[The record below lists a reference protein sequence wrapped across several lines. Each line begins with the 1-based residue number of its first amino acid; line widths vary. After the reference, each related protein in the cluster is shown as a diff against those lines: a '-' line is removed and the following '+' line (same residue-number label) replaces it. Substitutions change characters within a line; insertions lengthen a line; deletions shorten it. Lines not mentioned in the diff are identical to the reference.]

1 MSTMTEPQLA
11 ASAPAEA
18 DDDEINLLE
27 YWQVLRDR
35 RWTIA
40 AVAATIFMLA
50 LAFTLL
56 MTPIYRASSTLQ
68 IERDTMKIMD
78 VEGVTPTESP
88 MDRDFYQTQ
97 YELLQSRSLARR
109 VVQDLKLVDQPVF
122 AEVMASV
129 DEQMERQQADGQKP
143 ASRGEARERALIE
156 PVLKALTIEP
166 VRNSRLVKLN
176 FDSPDPKLSA
186 RVANAWADAFIA
198 SNLERRFD
206 ASSYARKY
214 LEERLAQLK
223 GKLEDSEKA
232 LVTFATDEQIVSVGE
247 DQPSLSAQNLG
258 ELNASLAQAQAA
270 RIKAEAAWQQASAG
284 DGLGLP
290 QVVSSQLIQKLR
302 ESRSLLAAQ
311 YQEQLRTYKA
321 DYPDMLRL
329 SGQIAE
335 TDRQIA
341 AEVAHIRAAV
351 KSEYDAARQQETLL
365 ESRLGGLKDDV
376 LDLQG
381 RSIQYNILRREA
393 ETNRQLYDGLLQR
406 YKEIGVVG
414 NVGANNVSVVD
425 RADVPEERHSPR
437 LSLNLAVGLLL
448 GLFAGVLAAFL
459 LHHLDRSI
467 HSPKMLEDTLGLPVL
482 GAIPRLP
489 EGTTPAMAAADLRSP
504 FAESYR
510 SVRTALQFA
519 TADGLPRSLLLTS
532 PGPGE
537 GKTTSAMELARNIAQ
552 LGKRVVLVDA
562 DLRNPSLHHLTGLA
576 NNMGLSNVLAGAAEV
591 GDVLQ
596 KGSEP
601 NLSVITSGPLPPN
614 PPELLAGER
623 LPQLLAVLR
632 DRFDIVVLDGP
643 PVLGLADAPLLAHLA
658 EGTLVVA
665 AAEQTRS
672 DTLQS
677 ALQRLRRAHARVTGT
692 LLTRFD
698 LKGKGESYGYGG
710 YTYYSYGGDQR

>member
-40 AVAATIFMLA
+40 AVAAAIFMLA

-302 ESRSLLAAQ
+302 ESRSLLTAE
-311 YQEQLRTYKA
+311 YQQKLGTFGA
-321 DYPDMLRL
+321 DYPSMQELAGR
-329 SGQIAE
+329 IAE

-341 AEVAHIRAAV
+341 GEVNNIRT
-351 KSEYDAARQQETLL
+351 SIRLEYDTARQRELLL
-365 ESRLGGLKDDV
+365 EQRLQGLKDDV

-381 RSIQYNILRREA
+381 RSIQYNILKREA
-393 ETNRQLYDGLLQR
+393 GTNRELYDGLLQR

-414 NVGANNVSVVD
+414 SIGANNISVID
-425 RADVPEERHSPR
+425 RADVPERRHSPR

-448 GLFAGVLAAFL
+448 GGFAGVLAAFL
-459 LHHLDRSI
+459 MHHLDRTV
-467 HSPKMLEDTLGLPVL
+467 HSPEALAKATQLPLL
-482 GAIPRLP
+482 GAIPKLP
-489 EGTTPAMAAADLRSP
+489 AGITPVAAAADLRSA

-519 TADGLPRSLLLTS
+519 TSNGLPRSLLITS
-532 PGPGE
+532 ASPSE
-537 GKTTSAMELARNIAQ
+537 GKTTTAMELARNIAQ

-562 DLRNPSLHHLTGLA
+562 DLRNPSIHRVTGLG
-576 NNMGLSNVLAGAAEV
+576 NSNGLSNVLAGSAQL
-591 GDVLQ
+591 LQ
-596 KGSEP
+596 VVQAGSEP
-601 NLSVITSGPLPPN
+601 TLSIITSGPLPPN
-614 PPELLAGER
+614 PPELLAGDR
-623 LPQLLAVLR
+623 LPALLQELR
-632 DRFDIVVLDGP
+632 DRFDVVVLDGP
-643 PVLGLADAPLLAHLA
+643 PVLGLADAPLLAHQA
-658 EGTLVVA
+658 EATVLVA
-665 AAEQTRS
+665 TAEQTRK
-672 DTLQS
+672 D
-677 ALQRLRRAHARVTGT
+677 ALQGALGRLGAVQGRVIGT

-698 LKGKGESYGYGG
+698 LSRKGEAYGG
-710 YTYYSYGGDQR
+710 YTYYSYGGSKA